1 MKMNELT
8 NRLKGT
14 IYGQAIGDALGLG
27 TEGMT
32 DEDMAWKY
40 PNGIRHYSEIFQDR
54 HRKRWKIGDWT
65 DDTDMMLCI
74 ANAVIKDKGVNLT
87 TIAQNFKEW
96 ADGEPMGIGENT
108 YKVLMIGD
116 YVEKPLEVSK
126 KVWEMSNRQAA
137 ANGGLMR
144 TSIVGLFPKAVEE
157 CAANICR
164 LTHYDPRCVG
174 SCVIVSELIHSLVYD
189 NKGLTYNRSHIS
201 YYSHVAWMI
210 SRYKQIGGDDKYDDT
225 YHSLCKAMNNRI
237 CQSPIFNAP
246 TYPGEC
252 IYIPDMLVAIVALSN
267 YAHQY
272 SGKYQSTVDKWI
284 EKASSEWIDQ
294 ETGLLASFL
303 EEDHGK
309 AQIALPVK
317 GSYSALNC
325 YYLSLVAPKFA
336 QEQYELLKKNFRQD
350 FLITGLKE
358 YHDRTC
364 LFGMDIDAGPIIFN
378 LSPSGTGFVIGAAT
392 SLEDMEFRKQLLK
405 TAEIGG
411 STVSWFGS
419 SHYLLAN
426 IALVGEAIILAMRTS
441 APQTRMCN
449 K

>member
-1 MKMNELT
+1 MVGKWEIDIRRYKFLIII
-8 NRLKGT
+8 LL
-14 IYGQAIGDALGLG
+14 AIVPL
-27 TEGMT
+27 
-32 DEDMAWKY
+32 
-40 PNGIRHYSEIFQDR
+40 
-54 HRKRWKIGDWT
+54 IG
-65 DDTDMMLCI
+65 
-74 ANAVIKDKGVNLT
+74 
-87 TIAQNFKEW
+87 FKTVW
-96 ADGEPMGIGENT
+96 VSCSTSGHGSFDGEKKEIIRRANYLTSKVATTPQKLLDEMPSGIGEQFQGEWAIYSCSMT
-108 YKVLMIGD
+108 
-116 YVEKPLEVSK
+116 
-126 KVWEMSNRQAA
+126 
-137 ANGGLMR
+137 
-144 TSIVGLFPKAVEE
+144 
-157 CAANICR
+157 CAALANIAI
-164 LTHYDPRCVG
+164 LYPKNKELSIKYIG
-174 SCVIVSELIHSLVYD
+174 EIINIALSEE
-189 NKGLTYNRSHIS
+189 
-201 YYSHVAWMI
+201 I

-225 YHSLCKAMNNRI
+225 YHSLCKAMNRRI

-246 TYPGEC
+246 TYPEEC

-272 SGKYQSTVDKWI
+272 GGKFQSTVDKWI

-303 EEDHGK
+303 EEDNGK
-309 AQIALPVK
+309 AQIVLPVK

-378 LSPSGTGFVIGAAT
+378 LSPSGTAFAIGCAT
-392 SLEDMEFRKQLLK
+392 SLNDMKFRKQLLK

-411 STVSWFGS
+411 STIRWFDN

-426 IALVGEAIILAMRTS
+426 MALVGEAIVLAMRTS
-441 APQTRMCN
+441 SPQTLLYN

>member
-1 MKMNELT
+1 MKE
-8 NRLKGT
+8 
-14 IYGQAIGDALGLG
+14 
-27 TEGMT
+27 
-32 DEDMAWKY
+32 
-40 PNGIRHYSEIFQDR
+40 F
-54 HRKRWKIGDWT
+54 DWT
-65 DDTDMMLCI
+65 MSKVKTIRRMVVFITIISVLIVVKVVWVKCAISGYGSFDTERKDI
-74 ANAVIKDKGVNLT
+74 IRRANYLISKVAT
-87 TIAQNFKEW
+87 TPQKLLDEM
-96 ADGEPMGIGENT
+96 PSGIGEQFQGEWAIYSCSMT
-108 YKVLMIGD
+108 
-116 YVEKPLEVSK
+116 
-126 KVWEMSNRQAA
+126 
-137 ANGGLMR
+137 
-144 TSIVGLFPKAVEE
+144 
-157 CAANICR
+157 CAALANIAILYPGNKELSIKYIR
-164 LTHYDPRCVG
+164 EIIDIALSEEIKEYDKMRWGEDPMDG
-174 SCVIVSELIHSLVYD
+174 IYG
-189 NKGLTYNRSHIS
+189 NQSHIS

-210 SRYKQIGGDDKYDDT
+210 SRYKQIGGDNKYDGL
-225 YHSLCKAMNNRI
+225 YHSLCKAMNKRI

-267 YAHQY
+267 YANQY
-272 SGKYQSTVDKWI
+272 DGKYQSTVDQWI

-303 EEDHGK
+303 EEDNGK
-309 AQIALPVK
+309 AQIVLPVK

-378 LSPSGTGFVIGAAT
+378 LSPSGTAFVIGAAT
-392 SLEDMEFRKQLLK
+392 SLEDSVFRKQLLK

-411 STVSWFGS
+411 SSVSWFGS
-419 SHYLLAN
+419 THYLLAN
-426 IALVGEAIILAMRTS
+426 MALVGEAIVLAMRTS
-441 APQTRMCN
+441 APQTRIKN